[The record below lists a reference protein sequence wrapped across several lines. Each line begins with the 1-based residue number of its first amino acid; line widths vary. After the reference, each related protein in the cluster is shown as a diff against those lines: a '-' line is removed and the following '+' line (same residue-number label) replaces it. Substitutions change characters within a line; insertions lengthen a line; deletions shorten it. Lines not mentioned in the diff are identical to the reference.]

1 MWLRLKCIHIIFVL
15 FNGYRYRYRRVPIE
29 VFGVFISKNKTT
41 AESGP
46 VDESNILCKIAV
58 C

>member
-1 MWLRLKCIHIIFVL
+1 MRLWLKGLHIIYVL

-29 VFGVFISKNKTT
+29 VFGVFVSKNKTT